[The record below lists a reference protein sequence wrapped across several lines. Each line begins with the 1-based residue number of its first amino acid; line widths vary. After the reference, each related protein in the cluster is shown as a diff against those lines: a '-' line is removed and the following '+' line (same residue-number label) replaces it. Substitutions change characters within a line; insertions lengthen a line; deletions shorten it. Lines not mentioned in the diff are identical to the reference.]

1 MRILGF
7 VLLIVVSSVV
17 SQEINGWKISGESYD
32 KTLIGELKKKIADD
46 TYKQI
51 NGIVVIRNEKLLI
64 EEYFNGEGR
73 DSLHNPRS
81 VSKTMAGSVLGIA
94 IHEGYLNNVD
104 QTLAEFYDLKQYDHF
119 DAKKSQVK
127 LKHLITMSSGFDG
140 FDFDEKSIG
149 NEENMYP
156 QDNWIQW
163 ALNLPMAS
171 DRNPGDKWYYFTG
184 GVVLLGDILNSKV
197 PGGLEKYAD
206 EKLFKPLGITNYR
219 WQYTPQNVPNTAGGF
234 QLSALDFAKYGQLYK
249 NGGKWKG
256 KQIIPADWVKKSFTK
271 YLPTTVQGNEYG
283 YLWWIKTYKVNGKS
297 YEVYYCTGTGG
308 NKIFVFAN
316 EPLVIVVTA
325 SAYRYRNAHPQVD
338 EMMEKYIIP
347 AVTTK

>member
-1 MRILGF
+1 MRIAGF
-7 VLLIVVSSVV
+7 VFLILAASVV
-17 SQEINGWKISGESYD
+17 SQEINGWKISDETYD
-32 KTLIGELKKKIADD
+32 KALIGELKKKIADE

-51 NGIVVIRNEKLLI
+51 NGIVVIRNEKLLV

-94 IHEGYLNNVD
+94 IHEGHIKNTEQMLG
-104 QTLAEFYDLKQYDHF
+104 EFYDLKKYDNYST
-119 DAKKSQVK
+119 KKSGVK
-127 LKHLITMSSGFDG
+127 LKHLLTMSSGFDG
-140 FDFDEKSIG
+140 YDFDEKSIG

-156 QDNWIQW
+156 QDNWVKW
-163 ALNLPMAS
+163 TLDLPMAT

-184 GVVLLGDILNSKV
+184 GIVLLGDILNNKV

-206 EKLFKPLGITNYR
+206 EKLFKPLSITHYR

-249 NGGKWKG
+249 NGGQWNG
-256 KQIIPADWVKKSFTK
+256 QQIVPRDWVKKSCTK
-271 YLPTTVQGNEYG
+271 YFPTTIQGNDYG
-283 YLWWIKTYKVNGKS
+283 YLWFNKTYNVNGKS
-297 YEVYYCTGTGG
+297 YEVFYCGGTGG
-308 NKIFVFAN
+308 NKIFVFVD
-316 EPLVIVVTA
+316 EPLVVVVTA
-325 SAYRYRNAHPQVD
+325 SAYGKRYQHSQVD

-347 AVTTK
+347 AVTAQ